1 MNFIKVRK
9 CLTRFL
15 VYTVYLTCLLAYA
28 FFQGSQYD
36 WFEPDS
42 LALLPDYSSAET
54 LEPGDSNRS
63 VFRGMAVVMAVI
75 FQVVIG
81 VLFSRKEA
89 VLTIM
94 LFGVIL
100 VVYA

>member
-1 MNFIKVRK
+1 MNFIKVKK
-9 CLTRFL
+9 CLARFF

-42 LALLPDYSSAET
+42 LAPLQHYSSSEPM
-54 LEPGDSNRS
+54 EPGDSNRS
-63 VFRGMAVVMAVI
+63 VFRGMAVALAVI

-89 VLTIM
+89 ILTIM

-100 VVYA
+100 AMYA

>member
-1 MNFIKVRK
+1 
-9 CLTRFL
+9 

-42 LALLPDYSSAET
+42 LAPLPDYSSAET
-54 LEPGDSNRS
+54 LEPGDGNRS
-63 VFRGMAVVMAVI
+63 VFRGMAVAMAVF

>member
-1 MNFIKVRK
+1 MKVRK

-42 LALLPDYSSAET
+42 LAPLQHYSLAEPM
-54 LEPGDSNRS
+54 EPGDSNRS
-63 VFRGMAVVMAVI
+63 VFRGMAVAMAVV

-81 VLFSRKEA
+81 VFYSRKEA

-94 LFGVIL
+94 LFGVVLAI
-100 VVYA
+100 YG